1 MVSGQQS
8 YRAAAPCKISI
19 MTASGDSGCSKP
31 RLMTL
36 FSRMTSAEGVY
47 LNSIPIYD
55 THEHLAP
62 CEAAREKETD
72 ILREYLRH
80 YMASSVISA
89 GLSQKDFLYV
99 RDASKPLMERWNMV
113 EPYWEYN
120 RHTGYGQAVDIS
132 VKKLYGY
139 SILPV
144 RVIRL
149 LLSMEMYKTTFHSCG
164 IFPSP
169 KIADAPLGPAVVRER
184 LSKILEPAVS
194 EHVCFHN
201 LRHTF
206 ATTLLEY
213 GMDVKTLSTIIDYNS
228 VATTLNIYAHITD
241 DMRVKTAV
249 DFDHGIA
256 KREQIMP
263 PVRKLALENMTT
275 FTAVKAGDRLRQ
287 SAR

>member
-1 MVSGQQS
+1 
-8 YRAAAPCKISI
+8 
-19 MTASGDSGCSKP
+19 
-31 RLMTL
+31 
-36 FSRMTSAEGVY
+36 
-47 LNSIPIYD
+47 
-55 THEHLAP
+55 
-62 CEAAREKETD
+62 
-72 ILREYLRH
+72 
-80 YMASSVISA
+80 
-89 GLSQKDFLYV
+89 
-99 RDASKPLMERWNMV
+99 MV

-169 KIADAPLGPAVVRER
+169 KIADAPLGPAVVRG
-184 LSKILEPAVS
+184 LEVY

-213 GMDVKTLSTIIDYNS
+213 GMDVKTLSTIIDHNS
-228 VATTLNIYAHITD
+228 VATTLNIYPHITD
-241 DMRVKTAV
+241 DMRVKTAGG
-249 DFDHGIA
+249 FFHGVA
-256 KREQIMP
+256 KKEKKMP

>member
-1 MVSGQQS
+1 
-8 YRAAAPCKISI
+8 
-19 MTASGDSGCSKP
+19 
-31 RLMTL
+31 MTL
-36 FSRMTSAEGVY
+36 LSRMTSAEGVY

-149 LLSMEMYKTTFHSCG
+149 LLSMEDD
-164 IFPSP
+164 FPFMRDIS
-169 KIADAPLGPAVVRER
+169 
-184 LSKILEPAVS
+184 LSE
-194 EHVCFHN
+194 
-201 LRHTF
+201 
-206 ATTLLEY
+206 
-213 GMDVKTLSTIIDYNS
+213 NS
-228 VATTLNIYAHITD
+228 GCAA
-241 DMRVKTAV
+241 RPCRRA
-249 DFDHGIA
+249 
-256 KREQIMP
+256 R
-263 PVRKLALENMTT
+263 ALEQNTG
-275 FTAVKAGDRLRQ
+275 AGSL
-287 SAR
+287 

>member
-1 MVSGQQS
+1 M
-8 YRAAAPCKISI
+8 
-19 MTASGDSGCSKP
+19 
-31 RLMTL
+31 
-36 FSRMTSAEGVY
+36 
-47 LNSIPIYD
+47 
-55 THEHLAP
+55 
-62 CEAAREKETD
+62 
-72 ILREYLRH
+72 EY
-80 YMASSVISA
+80 
-89 GLSQKDFLYV
+89 G
-99 RDASKPLMERWNMV
+99 

-149 LLSMEMYKTTFHSCG
+149 LLSMEMYKTTFLSCG

-169 KIADAPLGPAVVRER
+169 KIADAPLGPAVVREC
-184 LSKILEPAVS
+184 LSKILELAVS

-213 GMDVKTLSTIIDYNS
+213 GMDVKTLSTIIDHNS

-275 FTAVKAGDRLRQ
+275 FTAGKAGDRLRQ

>member
-1 MVSGQQS
+1 MG
-8 YRAAAPCKISI
+8 R
-19 MTASGDSGCSKP
+19 
-31 RLMTL
+31 
-36 FSRMTSAEGVY
+36 
-47 LNSIPIYD
+47 
-55 THEHLAP
+55 
-62 CEAAREKETD
+62 
-72 ILREYLRH
+72 
-80 YMASSVISA
+80 
-89 GLSQKDFLYV
+89 
-99 RDASKPLMERWNMV
+99 PLI
-113 EPYWEYN
+113 
-120 RHTGYGQAVDIS
+120 VDIS

-184 LSKILEPAVS
+184 LSKILELAVS

-213 GMDVKTLSTIIDYNS
+213 GMDVKTLSTIIDHNS

-241 DMRVKTAV
+241 DMRVKTTV

-275 FTAVKAGDRLRQ
+275 FTAVKAVDRLRQ

>member
-1 MVSGQQS
+1 
-8 YRAAAPCKISI
+8 
-19 MTASGDSGCSKP
+19 
-31 RLMTL
+31 
-36 FSRMTSAEGVY
+36 MTSAEGVY

-55 THEHLAP
+55 THEHLVP

-184 LSKILEPAVS
+184 LSKILELAVS

-213 GMDVKTLSTIIDYNS
+213 GMDVKTLSTIIDHNS

>member
-120 RHTGYGQAVDIS
+120 RHTGYGQAVDS
-132 VKKLYGY
+132 
-139 SILPV
+139 
-144 RVIRL
+144 
-149 LLSMEMYKTTFHSCG
+149 
-164 IFPSP
+164 
-169 KIADAPLGPAVVRER
+169 
-184 LSKILEPAVS
+184 
-194 EHVCFHN
+194 
-201 LRHTF
+201 
-206 ATTLLEY
+206 
-213 GMDVKTLSTIIDYNS
+213 
-228 VATTLNIYAHITD
+228 
-241 DMRVKTAV
+241 
-249 DFDHGIA
+249 
-256 KREQIMP
+256 
-263 PVRKLALENMTT
+263 
-275 FTAVKAGDRLRQ
+275 
-287 SAR
+287 

>member
-1 MVSGQQS
+1 
-8 YRAAAPCKISI
+8 
-19 MTASGDSGCSKP
+19 
-31 RLMTL
+31 MTL

-184 LSKILEPAVS
+184 LSKILELAVS

-201 LRHTF
+201 LRHPYVKH
-206 ATTLLEY
+206 TTKIFSLRLMNFQAQAY
-213 GMDVKTLSTIIDYNS
+213 PDARRKTRGACQLHRGGQSQS
-228 VATTLNIYAHITD
+228 
-241 DMRVKTAV
+241 
-249 DFDHGIA
+249 
-256 KREQIMP
+256 
-263 PVRKLALENMTT
+263 PVRPLCNRK
-275 FTAVKAGDRLRQ
+275 RL
-287 SAR
+287 S

>member
-1 MVSGQQS
+1 MG
-8 YRAAAPCKISI
+8 R
-19 MTASGDSGCSKP
+19 
-31 RLMTL
+31 
-36 FSRMTSAEGVY
+36 
-47 LNSIPIYD
+47 
-55 THEHLAP
+55 
-62 CEAAREKETD
+62 
-72 ILREYLRH
+72 
-80 YMASSVISA
+80 
-89 GLSQKDFLYV
+89 
-99 RDASKPLMERWNMV
+99 PLI
-113 EPYWEYN
+113 
-120 RHTGYGQAVDIS
+120 VDIS

-184 LSKILEPAVS
+184 
-194 EHVCFHN
+194 
-201 LRHTF
+201 HTF

-213 GMDVKTLSTIIDYNS
+213 GMDVKTLSTIIDHNS

-241 DMRVKTAV
+241 DMRVKTTV

>member
-1 MVSGQQS
+1 
-8 YRAAAPCKISI
+8 
-19 MTASGDSGCSKP
+19 
-31 RLMTL
+31 
-36 FSRMTSAEGVY
+36 MTSAEGVY

-120 RHTGYGQAVDIS
+120 RHTGYGQAVDI
-132 VKKLYGY
+132 
-139 SILPV
+139 LPV

-184 LSKILEPAVS
+184 LSKILELAVS

-213 GMDVKTLSTIIDYNS
+213 GMDVKTLSTIIDHNS

-241 DMRVKTAV
+241 DMRVKTTV

>member
-1 MVSGQQS
+1 MG
-8 YRAAAPCKISI
+8 R
-19 MTASGDSGCSKP
+19 
-31 RLMTL
+31 
-36 FSRMTSAEGVY
+36 
-47 LNSIPIYD
+47 
-55 THEHLAP
+55 
-62 CEAAREKETD
+62 
-72 ILREYLRH
+72 
-80 YMASSVISA
+80 
-89 GLSQKDFLYV
+89 
-99 RDASKPLMERWNMV
+99 PLI
-113 EPYWEYN
+113 
-120 RHTGYGQAVDIS
+120 VDIS

-184 LSKILEPAVS
+184 LSKILELAVS

-213 GMDVKTLSTIIDYNS
+213 GMDVKTLSTIIDHNS
-228 VATTLNIYAHITD
+228 VATTLNIYAHTTD
-241 DMRVKTAV
+241 DMRVKTTV

-256 KREQIMP
+256 
-263 PVRKLALENMTT
+263 
-275 FTAVKAGDRLRQ
+275 
-287 SAR
+287 

>member
-1 MVSGQQS
+1 
-8 YRAAAPCKISI
+8 
-19 MTASGDSGCSKP
+19 
-31 RLMTL
+31 
-36 FSRMTSAEGVY
+36 MTSAEGVY

-184 LSKILEPAVS
+184 LSKILELAVS

-206 ATTLLEY
+206 ATTCSNTVW
-213 GMDVKTLSTIIDYNS
+213 M
-228 VATTLNIYAHITD
+228 
-241 DMRVKTAV
+241 
-249 DFDHGIA
+249 
-256 KREQIMP
+256 
-263 PVRKLALENMTT
+263 
-275 FTAVKAGDRLRQ
+275 
-287 SAR
+287 